1 MDYRA
6 LLEVYSPGEP
16 DGVRVYVG
24 YISHCDK
31 LSVQN
36 PDCTN
41 CTHSTIVQHT
51 PGLTV
56 GEKHWKFKVQ
66 RPAQYLNS
74 VVLLFEWCCW
84 RDLSFDIHQTTCCHL
99 LTSVWRGPP
108 CHHSSSCCD
117 LNQNINRLPFVKLH
131 KPSKISNLFLV
142 SPIYFTTFRR
152 RWLWRWWWGK

>member
-1 MDYRA
+1 MDYTA
-6 LLEVYSPGEP
+6 LLELEVYITPGEP

-56 GEKHWKFKVQ
+56 GEKH
-66 RPAQYLNS
+66 
-74 VVLLFEWCCW
+74 
-84 RDLSFDIHQTTCCHL
+84 
-99 LTSVWRGPP
+99 
-108 CHHSSSCCD
+108 
-117 LNQNINRLPFVKLH
+117 
-131 KPSKISNLFLV
+131 
-142 SPIYFTTFRR
+142 
-152 RWLWRWWWGK
+152 

>member
-56 GEKHWKFKVQ
+56 GEKH
-66 RPAQYLNS
+66 
-74 VVLLFEWCCW
+74 
-84 RDLSFDIHQTTCCHL
+84 
-99 LTSVWRGPP
+99 
-108 CHHSSSCCD
+108 
-117 LNQNINRLPFVKLH
+117 
-131 KPSKISNLFLV
+131 
-142 SPIYFTTFRR
+142 
-152 RWLWRWWWGK
+152 